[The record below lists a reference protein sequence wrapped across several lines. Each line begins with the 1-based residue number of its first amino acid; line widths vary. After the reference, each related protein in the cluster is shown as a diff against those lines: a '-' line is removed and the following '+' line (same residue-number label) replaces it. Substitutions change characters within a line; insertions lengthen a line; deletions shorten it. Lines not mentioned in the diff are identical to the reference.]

1 MTRSLTSQASHASF
15 DPFMRNLTIRLE
27 TLSDLGKLPYL
38 HSMLTNRT
46 AKSAQGEPLKLM
58 REQLNDL
65 LNLSVLNNREPIGMY
80 NALLSYF
87 DFQAS
92 LIIIAFATGKAT
104 ITKPRGFLPAGSSLK
119 QKTGMHRLLIST
131 PIDHCLVCLPRRSAM
146 PVHLQDPTFLITQ
159 PV

>member
-1 MTRSLTSQASHASF
+1 MPTS
-15 DPFMRNLTIRLE
+15 
-27 TLSDLGKLPYL
+27 
-38 HSMLTNRT
+38 RT
-46 AKSAQGEPLKLM
+46 AISARGEPLKLM

-65 LNLSVLNNREPIGMY
+65 LNLSVLKNREPIGMH

-119 QKTGMHRLLIST
+119 QKNRHASLTHINADRSLPSLPDPNIGHARSFARPHLLNNPTCLKENKIDKHRSRIKTGNFQT
-131 PIDHCLVCLPRRSAM
+131 DAQGV
-146 PVHLQDPTFLITQ
+146 T
-159 PV
+159 